1 MHLAELQRKLLA
13 AARAHPPEDRVPY
26 AFEQRVVARLQSRPP
41 LDYLELWARGLVR
54 GAAACLALTLL
65 LGALAWLAPSPSSAK
80 DLSRDFEAT
89 MLAAVNQ
96 DSD

>member
-13 AARAHPPEDRVPY
+13 AARANPPEDRVPY
-26 AFEQRVVARLQSRPP
+26 AFEQRVIARLPSRPP
-41 LDYLELWARGLVR
+41 VDYLEPWARGLVR

-65 LGALAWLAPSPSSAK
+65 LGALAWLAPRSSSAK
-80 DLSRDFEAT
+80 ALSRAVERT
-89 MLAAVNQ
+89 MLATVNQ